1 MIKTGIY
8 RTALL
13 LLAFF
18 LFTMA
23 VINVDVQPIGPEN
36 SRVGFAD
43 INGAVQSA
51 FPYSEFFYQLTTYL
65 GYLALLAVLGYG
77 VLGILQ
83 LIKHRSLKRVDK
95 QLMALGAFFV
105 LMLLCYAVFEK
116 LPVNYRPVILE
127 EGLEASYPS
136 SHTMLALCVFGAMM
150 VPYPQLIPAE
160 KLTLVRIAAGT
171 LMVISVVGRLL
182 SGVHWLTDIVGAML
196 LSATLISFYCMLLQ
210 LGRLRKKHPADPGDK
225 EGNWDDSTDDGFGD
239 LFRDE

>member
-23 VINVDVQPIGPEN
+23 VINVDVQPIGPKG
-36 SRVGFAD
+36 SQVGFAD
-43 INGAVQSA
+43 INGAVHNA
-51 FPYSEFFYQLTTYL
+51 FPYSELFYKLTTYL
-65 GYLALLAVLGYG
+65 GYLSLLVVLGYG
-77 VLGILQ
+77 ALGVLQ
-83 LIKHRSLKRVDK
+83 LIKRRSLKKVDS
-95 QLMALGAFFV
+95 QLLALGVFFV
-105 LMLLCYAVFEK
+105 LMLICYVAFEK
-116 LPVNYRPVILE
+116 LPVNYRPVILD

-150 VPYPQLIPAE
+150 VPYPQLIPQD
-160 KLTLVRIAAGT
+160 KLSYVRVAAGA

-196 LSATLISFYCMLLQ
+196 LSAALLSFYCMLLQ
-210 LGRLRKKHPADPGDK
+210 LGRLRRKDPAPQYE

-239 LFRDE
+239 LFRNE

>member
-23 VINVDVQPIGPEN
+23 VINVDVQPIGPEG
-36 SRVGFAD
+36 SSVGFAG
-43 INGAVQSA
+43 INGQVQSM
-51 FPYSEFFYQLTTYL
+51 FPYSELFYKLTTYL

-77 VLGILQ
+77 VLGVLQ
-83 LIKHRSLKRVDK
+83 LIKRRSLKKVDG
-95 QLMALGAFFV
+95 QLIALGLFFV
-105 LMLLCYAVFEK
+105 VMLICYVAFEK
-116 LPVNYRPVILE
+116 LPVNWRPVILD

-150 VPYPQLIPAE
+150 VPYPQLIPE
-160 KLTLVRIAAGT
+160 DKLSYVRVAAGA
-171 LMVISVVGRLL
+171 LMAISVVGRLL
-182 SGVHWLTDIVGAML
+182 SGVHWLTDIVGAVL
-196 LSATLISFYCMLLQ
+196 LSAALLSFYCMLLQ
-210 LGRLRKKHPADPGDK
+210 LNKLRRRNSRSSACE
-225 EGNWDDSTDDGFGD
+225 EGNWNDSTDDGFGD

>member
-23 VINVDVQPIGPEN
+23 VINVDVQPIGPEG
-36 SRVGFAD
+36 SSVGFAG
-43 INGAVQSA
+43 INGQVQSM
-51 FPYSEFFYQLTTYL
+51 FPYSELFYKLTTYL

-77 VLGILQ
+77 VLGVLQ
-83 LIKHRSLKRVDK
+83 LIKRRSLKKVDG
-95 QLMALGAFFV
+95 QLIALGLFFV
-105 LMLLCYAVFEK
+105 VMLICYVAFEK
-116 LPVNYRPVILE
+116 LPVNWRPVILE

-150 VPYPQLIPAE
+150 VPYPQLIPE
-160 KLTLVRIAAGT
+160 DKLSYVRVAAGA
-171 LMVISVVGRLL
+171 LIVISVVGRLL
-182 SGVHWLTDIVGAML
+182 SGVHWLTDIVGAIL
-196 LSATLISFYCMLLQ
+196 LSAALLSFYCMLLQ
-210 LGRLRKKHPADPGDK
+210 LNKLRRRNSRSSACE
-225 EGNWDDSTDDGFGD
+225 EGNWNDSTDDGFGD

>member
-23 VINVDVQPIGPEN
+23 VINVDVQPIGPEG
-36 SRVGFAD
+36 SSVGFAH
-43 INGAVQSA
+43 INGAVHSA
-51 FPYSEFFYQLTTYL
+51 FPYSEIFYKLTTYL

-77 VLGILQ
+77 VLGVLQ
-83 LIKHRSLKRVDK
+83 LIKRRSLKKVDG
-95 QLMALGAFFV
+95 QLIALGVFFV
-105 LMLLCYAVFEK
+105 VMLICYAVFEK

-160 KLTLVRIAAGT
+160 KLGLVRAAAGA
-171 LMVISVVGRLL
+171 LMAISVVGRLL
-182 SGVHWLTDIVGAML
+182 SGVHWLSDILGGLL
-196 LSATLISFYCMLLQ
+196 LSTGLVMLYQAVVEIHKTL
-210 LGRLRKKHPADPGDK
+210 
-225 EGNWDDSTDDGFGD
+225 
-239 LFRDE
+239 

>member
-23 VINVDVQPIGPEN
+23 VINVDVQPIGPEG
-36 SRVGFAD
+36 SSVGFAH
-43 INGAVQSA
+43 INGAVHSA
-51 FPYSEFFYQLTTYL
+51 FPYSEIFYKLTTYL
-65 GYLALLAVLGYG
+65 GYLALLAVAGYG
-77 VLGILQ
+77 VLGGLQ
-83 LIKHRSLKRVDK
+83 LIKRRSLKKVDG

-105 LMLLCYAVFEK
+105 VMLICYVAFEK
-116 LPVNYRPVILE
+116 LPVNWRPVILD
-127 EGLEASYPS
+127 EGLEESYPS

-160 KLTLVRIAAGT
+160 KLGLVRAAAGA

-182 SGVHWLTDIVGAML
+182 SGVHWLTDIVGAVL
-196 LSATLISFYCMLLQ
+196 LSAALLSFYCMLLQ
-210 LGRLRKKHPADPGDK
+210 LGRLRRKASSDRYD
-225 EGNWDDSTDDGFGD
+225 EGNWNDSTDDGFGD